1 MVESK
6 FNTLTNVLETS
17 YLGDFSC
24 NEVVE
29 YIRATKANITFPR
42 TLKIISD
49 TRNGLFNFTIE
60 DLNHIVE
67 ENNQSLQNYDAIID
81 AIIVDDPKNT
91 VLTFLYKEL
100 ANSKKYKF
108 EIFATKTSALNWLN
122 IWED

>member
-6 FNTLTNVLETS
+6 FNNKSNVLETS
-17 YLGDFSC
+17 YLEDVSC
-24 NEVVE
+24 NEVVN
-29 YIRATKANITFPR
+29 YIRATKVNTALPR

-60 DLNHIVE
+60 DLTIIVE
-67 ENNQSLQNYDAIID
+67 ENNQSLQNYTAIID

-100 ANSKKYKF
+100 AESKKYKF
-108 EIFATKTSALNWLN
+108 EIFSTKTAALKWLKG
-122 IWED
+122 WEE

>member
-1 MVESK
+1 MIESN
-6 FNTLTNVLETS
+6 FNQTSNVLETN
-17 YLGDFSC
+17 YLADVPC
-24 NEVVE
+24 VE
-29 YIRATKANITFPR
+29 IIDYIRGTKANIEFPR

-49 TRNGLFNFTIE
+49 TRKGLFNFSIE
-60 DLNHIVE
+60 DLNKIVE

-108 EIFATKTSALNWLN
+108 EIFATKTAALDWLKG
-122 IWED
+122 W